1 MAKQRTSKVDK
12 LKDEAAAALQN
23 KIDNAAANVADVT
36 GQPVSAPTNKSF
48 SKADT
53 EPVKQTRRKAGVTAK
68 GRAKFTTMLRT
79 DLREKLDNLA
89 QRNKISIADALEQI
103 ITEYLEID

>member
-1 MAKQRTSKVDK
+1 MAKKRTSTVKQMTNE
-12 LKDEAAAALQN
+12 EALEHNVSKATERTAAT
-23 KIDNAAANVADVT
+23 T
-36 GQPVSAPTNKSF
+36 GQPVSAAATKSF

-79 DLREKLDNLA
+79 DLREKLANLS
-89 QRNKISIADALEQI
+89 QKHQISIADALEQI
-103 ITEYLEID
+103 ITEYLGID